1 MLEYLRY
8 GVIISF
14 IISMISLAYLII
26 KTFSFGKSPLYAKPQ
41 GDVKRGVLYAFGRGM
56 MPWEKESAGKHLLTY
71 LTGIL
76 YHIAIFLSILYLFS
90 LLFPVKIP
98 PLFTF
103 LTRIIS
109 LIGFICGF
117 GLLLKRFL
125 IPTIK
130 ALSCPDD
137 FIANIVV
144 DIFLVLTFVH
154 TLYTDVLPI
163 FLVVSLFMFLYI
175 PVGKI
180 RHCVFFFVVRILFG
194 HFYGYRGI
202 VPPEKKVKFE
212 K

>member
-1 MLEYLRY
+1 MLDFLRY

-14 IISMISLAYLII
+14 IISMISLAILII

-41 GDVKRGVLYAFGRGM
+41 GDVTRGILYAFGRGM

-76 YHIAIFLSILYLFS
+76 YHMAVFLSILYLFS
-90 LLFPVKIP
+90 LHFPVKIP
-98 PLFTF
+98 PLFTR

-109 LIGFICGF
+109 LIGFLCGF
-117 GLLLKRFL
+117 GLLLKRL
-125 IPTIK
+125 LTPTIK

-137 FIANIVV
+137 YISNIIV

-154 TLYTDVLPI
+154 TLYMDLLPI
-163 FLVVSLFMFLYI
+163 FLLYALFLFLYI

-180 RHCVFFFVVRILFG
+180 RHCAFFFVARILFG
-194 HFYGYRGI
+194 YFYGSRGI
-202 VPPEKKVKFE
+202 VPPKKKVKFE